1 MKITREWLIDK
12 NACKSG
18 VDYIVEKG
26 WLGLDAVDLVNNL
39 ADANK
44 IAYAHWLFKN
54 VLSTKNLQLWAI
66 YGAEQVLPM
75 WVAFDNVNDTPQ
87 RAIAA
92 AIAFVEN
99 PTDENRRAAADAGE
113 AAWAAAGAAA
123 AIAGGI
129 AGAAAD
135 ADAAAAAGAAGAVAW
150 AAAAG
155 AAWAVAG
162 EAAGAAWTAWITA
175 KKEMQLKII
184 KHGIELFQQQKKE
197 E

>member
-113 AAWAAAGAAA
+113 AA
-123 AIAGGI
+123 
-129 AGAAAD
+129 
-135 ADAAAAAGAAGAVAW
+135 
-150 AAAAG
+150 
-155 AAWAVAG
+155 
-162 EAAGAAWTAWITA
+162 GAAWTAWITA